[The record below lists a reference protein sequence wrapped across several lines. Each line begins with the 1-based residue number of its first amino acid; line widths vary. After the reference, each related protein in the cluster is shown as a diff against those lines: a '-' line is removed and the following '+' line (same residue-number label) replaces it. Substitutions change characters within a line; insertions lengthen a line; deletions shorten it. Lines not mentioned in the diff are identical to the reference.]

1 MTFFYIL
8 IFIGSCI
15 LLVKS
20 GTWVV
25 KALTRIAR
33 FLEWSEF
40 LVSFLL
46 MAFATS
52 LPEFFVGLSS
62 AFHKLPQLSFGNII
76 GANILNLTLGV
87 GLAALVAGGLKLETQ
102 VARRDALY
110 TAVIGFLPLLLML
123 DGACSR
129 VDGIVLLGVLVFYL
143 KMILHEKQRFTKV
156 FDKYKRGWTQYKL
169 FLKDLAVFW
178 GGVALLLVAGEGVVR
193 SARALSLEMNLPLTF
208 TGIIFVSLGT
218 TLPEITFSLRSIS
231 LGHKEMVLGN
241 FMGSVICN
249 STLILGLVSL
259 ISPLKITNFS
269 PYLIGILF
277 TSIVAFAFAVFARTG
292 KKITKKEALILLGIY
307 IVFII
312 FQSVLK

>member
-1 MTFFYIL
+1 MSLIYIL
-8 IFIGSCI
+8 IFIGSCV

-20 GTWVV
+20 ATWVV

-40 LVSFLL
+40 LVSFIL

-62 AFHKLPQLSFGNII
+62 AFHKIPQLSFGNII

-87 GLAALVAGGLKLETQ
+87 GIAALVAGGLKLETQ

-110 TAVIGFLPLLLML
+110 AALCGFLPLLLML
-123 DGACSR
+123 DGAFSR

-143 KMILHEKQRFTKV
+143 KMIFQEKQRFTKV
-156 FDKYKRGWTQYKL
+156 FNKYKRNWTQYKL

-178 GGVALLLVAGEGVVR
+178 GGVALLLLAGEGVVR
-193 SARALSLEMNLPLTF
+193 SARILSSVMNLPLIF
-208 TGIIFVSLGT
+208 TGIIFVGLGT
-218 TLPEITFSLRSIS
+218 TLPEITFSLRAIS

-277 TSIVAFAFAVFARTG
+277 TAIVAFAFAIFARTG
-292 KKITKKEALILLGIY
+292 QKITKKEALILLAIY
-307 IVFII
+307 ALFII
-312 FQSVLK
+312 FQLHIK